1 MCFEF
6 WFAYLYHAKRNL
18 EKLLILIGKR
28 KDFLNTYL
36 YHVQIMK
43 ILHVPMT
50 SPRHIIGCSLFR
62 LTKRGKS
69 ATYITT

>member
-6 WFAYLYHAKRNL
+6 CILVLRKKKFGETVNSHWK
-18 EKLLILIGKR
+18 EKG
-28 KDFLNTYL
+28 FLNTYL

-43 ILHVPMT
+43 LLHVPMT